1 MGRCEGA
8 EGFRTVLAAGRFR
21 SGRGVGTRVIGVS
34 PGGLMVV
41 ERVVVCT
48 RRLDGAGKVGRGEGE
63 GLEHAGWAGEYHGR
77 LMFPLV
83 RPFVVAMDRSVGIHC
98 TFRYIESR
106 EPLGTTP
113 HVGSLCASG

>member
-1 MGRCEGA
+1 
-8 EGFRTVLAAGRFR
+8 L
-21 SGRGVGTRVIGVS
+21 
-34 PGGLMVV
+34 VV
-41 ERVVVCT
+41 ERVSVST

-63 GLEHAGWAGEYHGR
+63 GLEHAGVKPREYHGR